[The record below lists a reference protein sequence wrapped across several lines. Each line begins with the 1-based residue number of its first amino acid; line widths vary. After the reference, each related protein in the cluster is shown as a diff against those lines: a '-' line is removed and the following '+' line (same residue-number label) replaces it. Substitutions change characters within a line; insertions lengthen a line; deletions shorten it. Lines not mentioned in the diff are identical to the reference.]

1 MTALAQTVDRP
12 AGPVYKQGA
21 AQQPGKANRST
32 FSVSQRDAIERA
44 GALRGQRGRAQQP
57 YSGPV
62 VVAPTKQRGPGYGLA
77 GVLRTRRPRAKDS
90 RGKGDSLLF
99 LRDREHAKLV
109 KRAQEVR
116 QSAADRC
123 RRASR
128 IHRQRRKPTD
138 DDAYHMRP
146 KWDTHLERCVREGR
160 IDELWQPKAK
170 PPRETFEGPPPAHV
184 DAPHTMDPGDKLY
197 PAPRHTVDVDAE
209 ALRASRQQE
218 VRRPRSGWAP
228 PPHFLAGGAS
238 PPQSRT
244 AAKLRQCPRCMV
256 LYLAENHT
264 CVPVSSAPVEKYD
277 GRTDTR
283 VRLPSPRTSAHS
295 GLR

>member
-1 MTALAQTVDRP
+1 M
-12 AGPVYKQGA
+12 
-21 AQQPGKANRST
+21 
-32 FSVSQRDAIERA
+32 
-44 GALRGQRGRAQQP
+44 
-57 YSGPV
+57 
-62 VVAPTKQRGPGYGLA
+62 
-77 GVLRTRRPRAKDS
+77 
-90 RGKGDSLLF
+90 
-99 LRDREHAKLV
+99 
-109 KRAQEVR
+109 R

-146 KWDTHLERCVREGR
+146 KWDTHLERCVREDR

-170 PPRETFEGPPPAHV
+170 PPRETFEGPPRAHV

-264 CVPVSSAPVEKYD
+264 CVPVSSAPVEKYE

>member
-1 MTALAQTVDRP
+1 M
-12 AGPVYKQGA
+12 
-21 AQQPGKANRST
+21 
-32 FSVSQRDAIERA
+32 
-44 GALRGQRGRAQQP
+44 
-57 YSGPV
+57 
-62 VVAPTKQRGPGYGLA
+62 VAPTKQRGPGYGLA

-170 PPRETFEGPPPAHV
+170 PPRETFEGPPRAHV
-184 DAPHTMDPGDKLY
+184 DARLSD
-197 PAPRHTVDVDAE
+197 
-209 ALRASRQQE
+209 
-218 VRRPRSGWAP
+218 
-228 PPHFLAGGAS
+228 
-238 PPQSRT
+238 
-244 AAKLRQCPRCMV
+244 C
-256 LYLAENHT
+256 
-264 CVPVSSAPVEKYD
+264 
-277 GRTDTR
+277 TR
-283 VRLPSPRTSAHS
+283 
-295 GLR
+295 

>member
-1 MTALAQTVDRP
+1 MPALAQTVDRP

-146 KWDTHLERCVREGR
+146 KWDTHLERCVREGLSL
-160 IDELWQPKAK
+160 I
-170 PPRETFEGPPPAHV
+170 HI
-184 DAPHTMDPGDKLY
+184 
-197 PAPRHTVDVDAE
+197 
-209 ALRASRQQE
+209 
-218 VRRPRSGWAP
+218 
-228 PPHFLAGGAS
+228 
-238 PPQSRT
+238 
-244 AAKLRQCPRCMV
+244 
-256 LYLAENHT
+256 
-264 CVPVSSAPVEKYD
+264 
-277 GRTDTR
+277 
-283 VRLPSPRTSAHS
+283 
-295 GLR
+295 

>member
-1 MTALAQTVDRP
+1 MPALAQTVDRP

-109 KRAQEVR
+109 RRAQEVR

-197 PAPRHTVDVDAE
+197 PAPRLFPQPIPKQGTRRE
-209 ALRASRQQE
+209 QQL
-218 VRRPRSGWAP
+218 SG
-228 PPHFLAGGAS
+228 S
-238 PPQSRT
+238 
-244 AAKLRQCPRCMV
+244 
-256 LYLAENHT
+256 
-264 CVPVSSAPVEKYD
+264 
-277 GRTDTR
+277 
-283 VRLPSPRTSAHS
+283 LPFPNP
-295 GLR
+295 